1 MNFVWNN
8 KYSVGVSVI
17 DEQHKPI
24 IDLLNELHKS
34 IESIDIKSVAKR
46 SLEYTKTHFAFEEE
60 LMSRYKYDLLTEHK
74 GQHDRFINM
83 ILAFI
88 NNIESN
94 SAKVNA
100 RMVLV
105 RWFIDHITSNAMDK
119 KLGVFL
125 KGHGLK

>member
-1 MNFVWNN
+1 
-8 KYSVGVSVI
+8 
-17 DEQHKPI
+17 
-24 IDLLNELHKS
+24 
-34 IESIDIKSVAKR
+34 
-46 SLEYTKTHFAFEEE
+46 
-60 LMSRYKYDLLTEHK
+60 
-74 GQHDRFINM
+74 M

-105 RWFIDHITSNAMDK
+105 RWFIDHITSNVMDK

-125 KGHGLK
+125 NGHGVE